1 MAGTKIPMA
10 ELTQLYSEKDDIY
23 LPVLEEHVL
32 WRNEYFPNIS
42 SRAAWNQYQAVIDDP
57 QLQHWCKKENG
68 HTQSI
73 IDCRSWKV
81 FKEAIDRAYRYL
93 TNEDVALERATV
105 TLPVILRI
113 GQNIKEK
120 FARGAASLCIYI
132 RIDFN
137 TDAQVYLQ
145 SKERMEV
152 EIECGTMFIVSGY
165 QRHRL
170 TGDGVVIAFHIDLPS
185 ISRSEVLNKIDEL
198 QGDLNDESIF
208 YSAVAQPISR
218 PLPSFECIKEKI
230 NWLDHR
236 AYKRYRRFECPVIK
250 KYLLE
255 NDNPQLAT
263 QSEKDIVR
271 RYGNQTSVTESHCF
285 HLKERISVLT
295 GQQCFELVQ
304 FIDDNIS
311 SAVIDSVDDFP
322 EYQVDVSPEL
332 LAQLVGKETCQAV
345 LNLPKILDKSLL
357 HGKSSRLGYSLF
369 LRLYSQETRSQI
381 PFHHDISDYTCV
393 IALNDQS
400 DFSGGDF
407 IMLNGDN
414 LEKASWK
421 QGEALLHSGNLI
433 HGVSKM
439 NAGKRYSLVMFADH
453 VE

>member
-10 ELTQLYSEKDDIY
+10 ELTQLYSEKDDIS
-23 LPVLEEHVL
+23 LPVIEEHVL
-32 WRNEYFPNIS
+32 WKNECFPNIS
-42 SRAAWNQYQAVIDDP
+42 SRAVWNQYQAVIDDP

-132 RIDFN
+132 RIDFK

-185 ISRSEVLNKIDEL
+185 ISRSEALNKLDEL
-198 QGDLNDESIF
+198 QSDLNDESIF

-230 NWLDHR
+230 YWLDHR

-255 NDNPQLAT
+255 N
-263 QSEKDIVR
+263 
-271 RYGNQTSVTESHCF
+271 
-285 HLKERISVLT
+285 
-295 GQQCFELVQ
+295 
-304 FIDDNIS
+304 NIS
-311 SAVIDSVDDFP
+311 SAVIDSVDAFP
-322 EYQVDVSPEL
+322 ESQVDVSPEL

-369 LRLYSQETRSQI
+369 LRLYSQETRSLI

-414 LEKASWK
+414 LEKAAWK